1 MKYELHVE
9 QATRLYEAL
18 AKGERET
25 LAELLSPAFR
35 GRTTDGLPLD
45 LGGTYNSADSMQ
57 RDFWWRI
64 GRHFRVQAH
73 PEDFHGLDDGRLQV
87 AGRYIGEGRESR
99 RPLDAV
105 FIHVLTF
112 DEQGRVTA
120 LDQHTDSAAWVDALG
135 ERLETINYS
144 VEQGVAT
151 ICLDRPDRLNAIDRQ
166 VAQEFLT
173 VVRRIAADASVRAVL
188 ICGEGPSLTVGG
200 DIEYFRDHGEAGAY
214 GDLLRSMT
222 TPFHDAFRILSNID
236 APIVTAAHG
245 AVAGG
250 GLGFLWAAD
259 LVVASE
265 DFRLV
270 TAFAG
275 VGVSGDGGGT
285 WHLPRLVGARK
296 AAQLYLLNE
305 PLDATEALELGIL
318 SEVVPNGDVR
328 DRALVL
334 ARRLASGPTVAYGGM
349 RRLLRDSFTNTL
361 TDHLQA
367 ETDTIGRTGNSSD
380 TAEAVAAFLA
390 KRRPTFEGI

>member
-1 MKYELHVE
+1 
-9 QATRLYEAL
+9 
-18 AKGERET
+18 
-25 LAELLSPAFR
+25 
-35 GRTTDGLPLD
+35 
-45 LGGTYNSADSMQ
+45 
-57 RDFWWRI
+57 
-64 GRHFRVQAH
+64 
-73 PEDFHGLDDGRLQV
+73 
-87 AGRYIGEGRESR
+87 
-99 RPLDAV
+99 
-105 FIHVLTF
+105 
-112 DEQGRVTA
+112 
-120 LDQHTDSAAWVDALG
+120 
-135 ERLETINYS
+135 
-144 VEQGVAT
+144 
-151 ICLDRPDRLNAIDRQ
+151 
-166 VAQEFLT
+166 

>member
-1 MKYELHVE
+1 MKIQQHVE
-9 QATRLYEAL
+9 QATRLYTAL
-18 AKGERET
+18 AKGDRPA
-25 LAELLSPAFR
+25 LAELLSPTFR
-35 GRTTDGLPLD
+35 GRTTEGLPLD
-45 LGGTYNSADSMQ
+45 LGGTYDGAESMQ
-57 RDFWWRI
+57 RNFWWRI
-64 GRHFRVQAH
+64 GQYFRVEAI
-73 PEDFHGLDDGRLQV
+73 PEDFHALDDGRLQV

-99 RPLDAV
+99 RALNAA

-135 ERLETINYS
+135 GSLETINYS
-144 VEQGVAT
+144 VESGVAT
-151 ICLDRPDRLNAIDRQ
+151 IRLNRPDRLNAIDRQ
-166 VAQEFLT
+166 VSQEFL
-173 VVRRIAADASVRAVL
+173 VVARRIAADPTVRAVL

-200 DIEYFRDHGEAGAY
+200 DIEYFHDHGEAGTF
-214 GDLLRSMT
+214 GDLFRSMT
-222 TPFHDAFRILSNID
+222 APFHDAFRILSSID

-259 LVVASE
+259 IVVASE

-318 SEVVPNGDVR
+318 TEVVPNSEVR
-328 DRALVL
+328 DRALAL

-349 RRLLRDSFTNTL
+349 RRLLRDSYSNTL

-380 TAEAVAAFLA
+380 TAEAIAAFLA
-390 KRRPTFEGI
+390 KRRPTFEGN